1 MSVPMLF
8 ISIGGVMVCNVS
20 YQILRVNINHNG
32 HSTKTNQKVHPQS
45 TYICSLSNDFPILA
59 AVRSV
64 V

>member
-1 MSVPMLF
+1 
-8 ISIGGVMVCNVS
+8 MVCNVS

-45 TYICSLSNDFPILA
+45 TYICSLINDFPTLA

-64 V
+64 A